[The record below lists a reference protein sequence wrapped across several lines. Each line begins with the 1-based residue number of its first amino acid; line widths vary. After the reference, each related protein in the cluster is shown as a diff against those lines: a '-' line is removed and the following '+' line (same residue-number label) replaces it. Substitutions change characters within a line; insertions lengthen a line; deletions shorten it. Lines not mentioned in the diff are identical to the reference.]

1 MKVALDRLRNDY
13 EDALEETESRSKV
26 IDELEKMVENLR
38 EKLLK
43 SNKMEEKQR
52 QLADAFKK
60 ETIELEKEIQDF
72 KKENTKLSNISKR
85 LNIQLSNTRKKHAVE
100 KDKIV
105 TNFRE
110 ELKLVKKELGKERK
124 EKVQSEKKLLEVKDL
139 NANEK
144 HPSSTIALVP
154 TSSHSVPMPMSLP
167 PTASNPLRP
176 SHNSSADPPVSPTP
190 SWSSTPSLTNSLSAV
205 STTGSKILSSQSST
219 IQELTRDERIARF
232 EAANKEALKF
242 MDDIPEQEFFT
253 TMIGVNML
261 KFCTCNVHSKP
272 QLVHSYI

>member
-110 ELKLVKKELGKERK
+110 ELKLVKKRIRKGKKGEGSVRK
-124 EKVQSEKKLLEVKDL
+124 ETFGSERPQCKRKTSFFHNCFGPHLL
-139 NANEK
+139 
-144 HPSSTIALVP
+144 T
-154 TSSHSVPMPMSLP
+154 
-167 PTASNPLRP
+167 
-176 SHNSSADPPVSPTP
+176 
-190 SWSSTPSLTNSLSAV
+190 LSAH
-205 STTGSKILSSQSST
+205 TH
-219 IQELTRDERIARF
+219 ELAHNCQQPPKAIT
-232 EAANKEALKF
+232 
-242 MDDIPEQEFFT
+242 
-253 TMIGVNML
+253 
-261 KFCTCNVHSKP
+261 
-272 QLVHSYI
+272 